1 MLWMIFQYD
10 WELVLIQRI
19 LIGFKAILEK
29 TFTVECIVF
38 VNVKIRA
45 QVAVGSYAVFSHT
58 ACSIYIQCATYYDK
72 TGDATKFKS
81 SQPRLSNT

>member
-1 MLWMIFQYD
+1 MLCMIFQYD

-19 LIGFKAILEK
+19 SIGFKAILEK
-29 TFTVECIVF
+29 PFTVECIVF

-58 ACSIYIQCATYYDK
+58 ACSIFNA
-72 TGDATKFKS
+72 
-81 SQPRLSNT
+81 RLTMAKQEMPPNLNRANLG